1 MNWSGRKF
9 PASFLHTE
17 KTRVCYLNEMEKG
30 VKELRPPSGPEK
42 AKGGRSEDLPPFA
55 SMPQARELAFQ
66 RTHWGLFTVTP
77 RNTKP
82 PKNRT

>member
-30 VKELRPPSGPEK
+30 VKEFR
-42 AKGGRSEDLPPFA
+42 LPVRA
-55 SMPQARELAFQ
+55 
-66 RTHWGLFTVTP
+66 
-77 RNTKP
+77 
-82 PKNRT
+82 

>member
-30 VKELRPPSGPEK
+30 VKELRPPRQGLKRQRAVDPK
-42 AKGGRSEDLPPFA
+42 TYRPLPPCPRLA
-55 SMPQARELAFQ
+55 SS
-66 RTHWGLFTVTP
+66 LFSEHIGDSSP
-77 RNTKP
+77 
-82 PKNRT
+82 